1 MFRPFRSVFS
11 ACAGALRQLTVCG
24 SPLPSALR
32 RLLDHAL
39 ALAELWTHP
48 VAKLVTDL
56 LLDKGFR
63 LTVIDAW
70 YDAEPAGGGVVRDRP
85 PAPGGAP
92 RTGHRSG
99 RR

>member
-11 ACAGALRQLTVCG
+11 ACAGALRQLTICG

-32 RLLDHAL
+32 RLLDHAP

-63 LTVIDAW
+63 LTVLVVASLVRARVQAW
-70 YDAEPAGGGVVRDRP
+70 YARLR
-85 PAPGGAP
+85 
-92 RTGHRSG
+92 HRN
-99 RR
+99 

>member
-1 MFRPFRSVFS
+1 MFRPFRSVLS
-11 ACAGALRQLTVCG
+11 ACAGALGQLTVCG

-32 RLLDHAL
+32 RLLDYAP

-63 LTVIDAW
+63 LTVLVVASLVRARVQAW
-70 YDAEPAGGGVVRDRP
+70 YARLR
-85 PAPGGAP
+85 
-92 RTGHRSG
+92 HRN
-99 RR
+99 

>member
-1 MFRPFRSVFS
+1 MFRPFRSVLS
-11 ACAGALRQLTVCG
+11 ACAETFRQLTICG

-32 RLLDHAL
+32 HLLDHAP

-63 LTVIDAW
+63 LTVLVVVSLIRARVQAW
-70 YDAEPAGGGVVRDRP
+70 HARL
-85 PAPGGAP
+85 
-92 RTGHRSG
+92 T
-99 RR
+99 RRN

>member
-1 MFRPFRSVFS
+1 MFRPFRSLLS
-11 ACAGALRQLTVCG
+11 ACAGCLRRLTGCG

-32 RLLDHAL
+32 HLLDHAP

-63 LTVIDAW
+63 LYVLVVASLVRARVQAW
-70 YDAEPAGGGVVRDRP
+70 YARLR
-85 PAPGGAP
+85 
-92 RTGHRSG
+92 HRS
-99 RR
+99 

>member
-1 MFRPFRSVFS
+1 MFRPFRSVLS
-11 ACAGALRQLTVCG
+11 SCAGCLRRLTGCG

-32 RLLDHAL
+32 HLLDHAP

-63 LTVIDAW
+63 LHVLVVASLVQARVHAW
-70 YDAEPAGGGVVRDRP
+70 YARLR
-85 PAPGGAP
+85 
-92 RTGHRSG
+92 HRN
-99 RR
+99 